1 MKKSICV
8 IYDVDEKYANKLMNV
23 MNKKKKIPFKTL
35 VFTLEES
42 LLEYLKEN
50 ALDILIISED
60 ALTDNI
66 KKQRIENILVLRE
79 DMEVSNISEEGSER
93 DISGIYKYQSSENIV
108 REVMNYCAKPYI
120 DLSTKAEIIGIYSP
134 INNAYKTAFSLALA
148 NAYGEKSSVL
158 YINLEEFSGLG
169 EILAEGNKGNLSD
182 AVYYYKISKESFL
195 NQLEWVVSN
204 AGKIN
209 YIPPIKCAEDV
220 TYISTQEWI
229 DVFTYIAN
237 FSAYDVIVLDISN
250 AIKEQWKLM
259 QICKRV
265 LMPVKEDYISK
276 KKINSFEAYLL
287 EIGKEAICDSIEKI
301 NVPYDSSIS
310 LSSDFME
317 RIEWST
323 LGSFA
328 KEIAYG

>member
-8 IYDVDEKYANKLMNV
+8 IYDVDEKYAYKLMNV
-23 MNKKKKIPFKTL
+23 MNKKKKVPFKTL
-35 VFTLEES
+35 VFTLEEP

-50 ALDILIISED
+50 TLDILVISED
-60 ALTDNI
+60 ALTDKI
-66 KKQRIENILVLRE
+66 KNQKIENILVLRE
-79 DMEVSNISEEGSER
+79 DMAVTTISDNNDGQ
-93 DISGIYKYQSSENIV
+93 DFLGIYKYQSSENIV

-120 DLSTKAEIIGIYSP
+120 DLSTRAEIIGIYSP
-134 INNAYKTAFSLALA
+134 VNCSYKTAFSLALA

-182 AVYYYKISKESFL
+182 AAYYYKISKESFL
-195 NQLEWVVSN
+195 NQLEWVVST
-204 AGKIN
+204 AGKVN
-209 YIPPIKCAEDV
+209 YIPPVKCAEDV

-265 LMPVKEDYISK
+265 LMPVKDDYISK
-276 KKINSFEAYLL
+276 KKISSFEKYLL
-287 EIGKEAICDSIEKI
+287 DIGKEVICDSIEKI
-301 NVPYDSSIS
+301 KVPYDSSIS
-310 LSSDFME
+310 FSSDFME
-317 RIEWST
+317 RIEWSV
-323 LGSFA
+323 LGNFA
-328 KEIAYG
+328 KEVANG

>member
-1 MKKSICV
+1 MKKSVCV
-8 IYDVDEKYANKLMNV
+8 IYDVDEKYAYKLMNV

-35 VFTLEES
+35 VFTFEEP

-50 ALDILIISED
+50 TLDILIISED

-66 KKQRIENILVLRE
+66 RRQKIDNILVLRE
-79 DMEVSNISEEGSER
+79 DMEVTNILKDGKE
-93 DISGIYKYQSSENIV
+93 DNILGIFKYQSSENIV

-120 DLSTKAEIIGIYSP
+120 DLSTRADIIGVYSP

-169 EILAEGNKGNLSD
+169 DILTEGNKGNLSD
-182 AVYYYKISKESFL
+182 AVYYYKISKDSFL
-195 NQLEWVVSN
+195 NQLEWVVSS

-209 YIPPIKCAEDV
+209 YIPPVKCAEDV

-229 DVFTYIAN
+229 EVFTYIAN
-237 FSAYDVIVLDISN
+237 FSAYDVVVLDISN

-276 KKINSFEAYLL
+276 KKVNSFETYLL
-287 EIGKEAICDSIEKI
+287 EIGKESLCESIEKI
-301 NVPYDSSIS
+301 NVPYDSSIN

-323 LGSFA
+323 LGNFA
-328 KEIAYG
+328 KEVAYG

>member
-8 IYDVDEKYANKLMNV
+8 IFDVDEKYAYKLMNV
-23 MNKKKKIPFKTL
+23 MNNKKKVPFKTL
-35 VFTLEES
+35 VFTLEEP

-50 ALDILIISED
+50 SLDILVISED
-60 ALTDNI
+60 ALTENI
-66 KKQRIENILVLRE
+66 RNQKIETILVLRE
-79 DMEVSNISEEGSER
+79 DMEVSNISKEDNE
-93 DISGIYKYQSSENIV
+93 DNYLGIYKYQSSENLV
-108 REVMNYCAKPYI
+108 REVLNYCAKPYI
-120 DLSTKAEIIGIYSP
+120 DLSTRAEIIGIYSP

-158 YINLEEFSGLG
+158 YVNLEEFSGLD
-169 EILAEGNKGNLSD
+169 EILTEGNKGNLSD
-182 AVYYYKISKESFL
+182 AVYYYKVSKESFL
-195 NQLEWVVSN
+195 NQLEWVVSTT
-204 AGKIN
+204 GKIN

-220 TYISTQEWI
+220 TYVSTQEWI
-229 DVFTYIAN
+229 DVLTYIAN

-276 KKINSFEAYLL
+276 RKISSFEKYLL
-287 EIGKEAICDSIEKI
+287 EIGKEAVCDSMEKI

-310 LSSDFME
+310 FSSDFME
-317 RIEWST
+317 RIEWSV
-323 LGSFA
+323 LGNFA